1 MEGLLHSPKSHMKVC
16 IDLARVLVLN
26 GIGEFGMVVGQW
38 STSTTTGTFRLVTKA
53 VHKQWIL
60 PPQNSV
66 DYALHSTRRTNTR
79 FVPQSSR

>member
-1 MEGLLHSPKSHMKVC
+1 MKVC
-16 IDLARVLVLN
+16 INFVLVLVSTR
-26 GIGEFGMVVGQW
+26 IGEFGMVVNQW
-38 STSTTTGTFRLVTKA
+38 STSTTTGTFFLVTKA

-66 DYALHSTRRTNTR
+66 DYALRSTRRTNTR